1 MLATGTRLERDSMG
15 ELEVPAFAMFGAT
28 TQRARLNFPIS
39 KLRRVWPCAV
49 ASAACCGAGGMRGAR
64 GAARAR

>member
-1 MLATGTRLERDSMG
+1 MLATGTRLEKDSMG

-39 KLRRVWPCAV
+39 NLRR
-49 ASAACCGAGGMRGAR
+49 AAQAR
-64 GAARAR
+64 SHARLRPD